1 LKIRV
6 VKPEEKSDFE
16 AEVET
21 TETEALCT
29 LRIGIRGA
37 KQNYA
42 TLLLRYFE
50 N

>member
-1 LKIRV
+1 M
-6 VKPEEKSDFE
+6 KPEEKSDFE
-16 AEVET
+16 AEV
-21 TETEALCT
+21 ETEALCT